1 MNYKSLLLAGA
12 AVMIS
17 GSAMAADLTNPF
29 YQPGEGQILSTTSLE
44 TSRDKMKHNQGAWDG
59 NSLTQEIEYGIN
71 NNWSINGSITNDFDT
86 EGVYNN
92 SHNFEY
98 SLGASYVNQ
107 IDNLILH
114 AGAAYST
121 SNPKDYYGHR
131 QQNYAQ
137 YTTSGRWE
145 KVLSAE
151 LGLGYD
157 MGNGLTPYAMY
168 EIASDID
175 TADRDI
181 DQSITAGIHKF
192 GGNYAFDVAARY
204 DYSTDSRNTNQW
216 WGLASADY
224 YLKDNIAMGIYGEY
238 FLGGTGSSDID
249 EDYTA
254 GVQAKVLF

>member
-44 TSRDKMKHNQGAWDG
+44 TSRTEKKHNGGAWDG
-59 NSLTQEIEYGIN
+59 NSLKQEIEYGIN

-107 IDNLILH
+107 IDNVILS
-114 AGAAYST
+114 AGVEYAT
-121 SNPKDYYGHR
+121 SNPKDYWGHH
-131 QQNYAQ
+131 
-137 YTTSGRWE
+137 TPERWE
-145 KVLSAE
+145 KELSAE

-175 TADRDI
+175 TADREL
-181 DQSITAGIHKF
+181 DQAVMAGIHKF
-192 GGNYAFDVAARY
+192 GGNYAFDIAARY
-204 DYSTDSRNTNQW
+204 DFTTDGKNANQW

-224 YLKDNIAMGIYGEY
+224 YLKDNIAMGVYGEY
-238 FLGGTGSSDID
+238 FLGGSESNYID

>member
-44 TSRDKMKHNQGAWDG
+44 TSRTEKKHNGGAWDG
-59 NSLTQEIEYGIN
+59 NSLKQEIEYGIN

-107 IDNLILH
+107 IDNLILS
-114 AGAAYST
+114 AGVEYAT
-121 SNPKDYYGHR
+121 SNPKDYLGHH
-131 QQNYAQ
+131 
-137 YTTSGRWE
+137 TPERWE
-145 KVLSAE
+145 KELSAE

-175 TADRDI
+175 TADREL
-181 DQSITAGIHKF
+181 DQAVMAGIHKF
-192 GGNYAFDVAARY
+192 GGNYAFDIAARY
-204 DYSTDSRNTNQW
+204 DFTTDGKNTNQW

-238 FLGGTGSSDID
+238 FLGGSESNYID

>member
-29 YQPGEGQILSTTSLE
+29 YQPGEGQILSTTSFE
-44 TSRDKMKHNQGAWDG
+44 TSRTEKKHNGGAWDG

-107 IDNLILH
+107 IDNVILS
-114 AGAAYST
+114 AGVEYAT
-121 SNPKDYYGHR
+121 LNPKDYWGHH
-131 QQNYAQ
+131 
-137 YTTSGRWE
+137 TPERWE
-145 KVLSAE
+145 KELSAE

-157 MGNGLTPYAMY
+157 MGNGLTPYAKY
-168 EIASDID
+168 GISSAID
-175 TADRDI
+175 TADRDL
-181 DQSITAGIHKF
+181 DQAVMAGIHKF
-192 GGNYAFDVAARY
+192 GGNYAFDIAARY
-204 DYSTDSRNTNQW
+204 DFTTDGKNANQW

-224 YLKDNIAMGIYGEY
+224 YLKDNIAMGVYGEY
-238 FLGGTGSSDID
+238 FLGGSESNYID

>member
-29 YQPGEGQILSTTSLE
+29 YQPGEGQILSTTSFE
-44 TSRDKMKHNQGAWDG
+44 TSRTEMKHNGGAWDG

-92 SHNFEY
+92 SHNFDY

-107 IDNLILH
+107 INNMILS
-114 AGAAYST
+114 AGVEYST
-121 SNPKDYYGHR
+121 SNPKDYWGHR
-131 QQNYAQ
+131 
-137 YTTSGRWE
+137 TPERWE
-145 KVLSAE
+145 KELSAE

-157 MGNGLTPYAMY
+157 MGNGLTPYVMY

-175 TADRDI
+175 TADREL
-181 DQSITAGIHKF
+181 DQAVMAGIHKF
-192 GGNYAFDVAARY
+192 GGNYAFDIAARY
-204 DYSTDSRNTNQW
+204 DFNTDGRNSNEW

-224 YLKDNIAMGIYGEY
+224 YLKDNIALGVYGEY
-238 FLGGTGSSDID
+238 YLGGNDGEDYNDID
-249 EDYTA
+249 ESYVV